1 VKRRVNLKSV
11 KTKWMLTFSDVS
23 TLLLTFFVML
33 FGISNITPEGYR
45 LFKNILN
52 VNINKSTK
60 YPSENINFT
69 PIQGVPIVRLTEK
82 EIKLID
88 NLGEL
93 YNGYKGTGEIKLYSG
108 YQKLTLIIGEKL
120 LFQVNQYK
128 LLPSSY
134 KFLNNIGSILKQYK
148 TSIVI
153 EGHTDNTVSKKIDN
167 ELLSIKRAVA
177 VLNYFKNT
185 GVDTSN
191 MAIAGY
197 GSSNPLYPETT
208 PENRSKN
215 RRVEIT
221 IYLRR
226 I

>member
-1 VKRRVNLKSV
+1 MRKGISSTKPEA
-11 KTKWMLTFSDVS
+11 KWMLTFSDVS
-23 TLLLTFFVML
+23 TLLLTFFVLL

-45 LFKNILN
+45 LFKNL
-52 VNINKSTK
+52 INPIFNKKTN

-88 NLGEL
+88 NLGKL
-93 YNGYKGTGEIKLYSG
+93 YNDYKPTGNLKLYSG

-120 LFQVNQYK
+120 LFGVNQYT
-128 LLPSSY
+128 LLPSASSV
-134 KFLNNIGSILKQYK
+134 LNRVGNILKQYK
-148 TSIVI
+148 TLIII
-153 EGHTDNTVSKKIDN
+153 EGHTDSTVSKKMGN
-167 ELLSIKRAVA
+167 ELLSVKRAVS
-177 VLNYFKNT
+177 VLNYFKKM
-185 GVDTSN
+185 GIDTSD

-197 GSSNPLYPETT
+197 GSSRPIYPETSA
-208 PENRSKN
+208 ENRAKN

-226 I
+226 L